1 MRQQV
6 EVKSVTPDG
15 YASVAALRRSAFSG
29 DCHQCSGCGAVVQE
43 VQVLAR
49 NPIGAKPGDQVIVQT
64 ENKTVFRAMLVVYL
78 LPLVLLLAGYL
89 AGSAAGVP
97 AGLGALA
104 GFGLGVLL
112 MLWYNRHVARRGQVQ
127 FTITAFAP

>member
-1 MRQQV
+1 MSKGKLIAI
-6 EVKSVTPDG
+6 EGLDG
-15 YASVAALRRSAFSG
+15 SG
-29 DCHQCSGCGAVVQE
+29 KATQ
-43 VQVLAR
+43 
-49 NPIGAKPGDQVIVQT
+49 AK
-64 ENKTVFRAMLVVYL
+64 
-78 LPLVLLLAGYL
+78 LLAGYL